1 MKHMLSRS
9 SRRSARFGR
18 GGPVAG
24 TALLDGL
31 TFKAK
36 GVQYAD
42 VDGMAVV
49 EGDIEIGTV
58 EDVEAVA
65 AAAARGHEVGSAF
78 PEAVKITNVFARWF
92 DGTVPFEID
101 PALPDQQRVLD
112 AIAHWES
119 RTVIKFVK
127 RTSVNV
133 AQFPDVVRF
142 VPADDC
148 RSLVGRVGGVQNIR
162 LAEDCPTSTVLHEIG
177 HAVGLW
183 HEHSR
188 EDRDQFIKLDFSNII
203 PENQHNFLQNITDGD
218 DVGGYDYASIMHYPT
233 WFMALDRAKPTFQ
246 VLKPLPPGLEVG
258 EVEELSAGDVSA
270 ITQMYKNPVLDSL
283 GKEGSKEPSTESL
296 PNKPPPSGEPQ
307 GPPSSSPFI
316 LATSYRSPTLP
327 VVGPDDVVQEVRRLN
342 EVVGA
347 LQQTVSAVA
356 ADHERL
362 LAHLG
367 TFSVAPPP
375 Q

>member
-1 MKHMLSRS
+1 M
-9 SRRSARFGR
+9 
-18 GGPVAG
+18 AG

-42 VDGMAVV
+42 VGGMAVV
-49 EGDIEIGTV
+49 EGDVEIGAV
-58 EDVEAVA
+58 EDVEAAA
-65 AAAARGHEVGSAF
+65 AAAARSHEHGSVF
-78 PEAVKITNVFARWF
+78 PEAVKITDVSFRWF
-92 DGTVPFEID
+92 DGTIPFEID

-127 RTSVNV
+127 RTPVNM

-142 VPADDC
+142 VPGDDC
-148 RSLVGRVGGVQNIR
+148 RSRVGRVGGVQNIH
-162 LAEDCPTSTVLHEIG
+162 LADDCPTSTVLHEIG

-203 PENQHNFLQNITDGD
+203 PEDQHNFLQNITDGD

-233 WFMALDRAKPTFQ
+233 WFLALDRAKPTFQ
-246 VLKPLPPGLEVG
+246 VLKPLPAGLEVG
-258 EVEELSAGDVSA
+258 EVEELSAGDISA
-270 ITQMYKNPVLDSL
+270 VTKMYKNPVLDSL
-283 GKEGSKEPSTESL
+283 GKEGSKEPSTESP
-296 PNKPPPSGEPQ
+296 PNKPPLSAEPQ
-307 GPPSSSPFI
+307 GPASSSPFI
-316 LATSYRSPTLP
+316 LATSHRSQTLP
-327 VVGPDDVVQEVRRLN
+327 VGPDDVVQEVRRLN

-362 LAHLG
+362 LARLG
-367 TFSVAPPP
+367 AFSVAPPP